1 MLQRFK
7 QKHPSLRDKEKT
19 YIMKSPQFVFTGMRK
34 DESPLKIDEQTLSN
48 ARNVLIKEGRWRKRH
63 GLIPFGNGLPL
74 PDPVMRIEQFFK
86 YDGTE
91 YLVAFTT
98 KNIYVYNVTTKYW
111 DLIIEKLLIDD
122 CETAWTV
129 VGGAESVADDT
140 WFRYGAYSTKISSS
154 SGFSPGL
161 VAYNAISSKNLSGYS
176 HVHFYIKSNIDLD
189 AGDLQLLLDDTAAC
203 TSPLETLNI
212 PALTADVPLEVEI
225 ALANAASDTA
235 IISIGLKA
243 VNNKG
248 ACSIWIDDIY
258 GTKCLTATPEDI
270 LSCETMYDND
280 ADEVKFIATNG
291 VDNIK
296 FWNGSGNWADL
307 AGSPN
312 KCKYLKVFY
321 TWLLLLNCTVSGS
334 QIPQRIN
341 WCVPGNPKD
350 WVGAGSGTNTLSAST
365 GVIVGCEIMR
375 GQLAIL
381 LERSITMMYATG
393 STPPFTFD
401 ENKILDV
408 GCLTGGSV
416 QSLGESL
423 LFLGWDN
430 IYIFD
435 GYSCTPV
442 GDSVKDF
449 FLNGINSGYLNT
461 IFSHIVEGYD
471 LYLLFYPSTDSI
483 VPDSVLVYDYA
494 KNKFLSVWDFNVN
507 ITGEGYYSAGSAKT
521 IGGLTMTIGEM
532 IFRIGSNM
540 LQTLAPYDLLGA
552 DNGYVYRLSDDILN
566 DNGVLIDSYIDT
578 KSFMPNVGKYSRF
591 VRQELYATGTEIES
605 LISVDNGVNF
615 ISQVVTTLNTDE
627 TKPTLTEPFDTT
639 NEKSM
644 FRFRNS
650 ELNGWFE
657 MTGFRYYFIEKE
669 EEV

>member
-1 MLQRFK
+1 
-7 QKHPSLRDKEKT
+7 
-19 YIMKSPQFVFTGMRK
+19 
-34 DESPLKIDEQTLSN
+34 
-48 ARNVLIKEGRWRKRH
+48 
-63 GLIPFGNGLPL
+63 
-74 PDPVMRIEQFFK
+74 
-86 YDGTE
+86 
-91 YLVAFTT
+91 
-98 KNIYVYNVTTKYW
+98 
-111 DLIIEKLLIDD
+111 
-122 CETAWTV
+122 
-129 VGGAESVADDT
+129 
-140 WFRYGAYSTKISSS
+140 
-154 SGFSPGL
+154 
-161 VAYNAISSKNLSGYS
+161 
-176 HVHFYIKSNIDLD
+176 
-189 AGDLQLLLDDTAAC
+189 
-203 TSPLETLNI
+203 
-212 PALTADVPLEVEI
+212 
-225 ALANAASDTA
+225 
-235 IISIGLKA
+235 
-243 VNNKG
+243 
-248 ACSIWIDDIY
+248 
-258 GTKCLTATPEDI
+258 
-270 LSCETMYDND
+270 MYDND

-381 LERSITMMYATG
+381 LERSIAMMYTTG

-449 FLNGINSGYLNT
+449 FLNGVNSGYLNT

-494 KNKFLSVWDFNVN
+494 KNKFLSVWNFNVN
-507 ITGEGYYSAGSAKT
+507 ITGEGYYNAGSAKT

-540 LQTLAPYDLLGA
+540 LQAVAPYDLLGA
-552 DNGYVYRLSDDILN
+552 DNCYVYRLSDDILN

-591 VRQELYATGTEIES
+591 VRQELYAIGTEIES
-605 LISVDNGVNF
+605 LISVDNGANF
-615 ISQVVTTLNTDE
+615 ISQVITTLDTDE
-627 TKPTLTEPFDTT
+627 AEPILTEPFDTT
-639 NEKSM
+639 NEKSI

-650 ELNGWFE
+650 EPNGWFE
-657 MTGFRYYFIEKE
+657 MTGFRYYYIEKE
-669 EEV
+669 GEV